1 MRQLEKFYKDA
12 DAILKRMNHDD
23 AVMIIQLAGNLC
35 TEAREYGYDR
45 LKRMNHDDA
54 ILLIQLAGNL
64 CTDARIYGYDSGREH
79 EIEMN
84 RIRNI

>member
-1 MRQLEKFYKDA
+1 MRPLEKFYKDA
-12 DAILKRMNHDD
+12 DDI
-23 AVMIIQLAGNLC
+23 
-35 TEAREYGYDR
+35 

>member
-23 AVMIIQLAGNLC
+23 AVLLIQLAGNLC
-35 TEAREYGYDR
+35 TEAREYGYD
-45 LKRMNHDDA
+45 
-54 ILLIQLAGNL
+54 
-64 CTDARIYGYDSGREH
+64 SGKEH

>member
-1 MRQLEKFYKDA
+1 MKPLGKFYSDA
-12 DAILKRMNHDD
+12 DAI
-23 AVMIIQLAGNLC
+23 
-35 TEAREYGYDR
+35 

-64 CTDARIYGYDSGREH
+64 CSEARSHGYDRGVEH

-84 RIRNI
+84 RIRNM